1 MRFLKKK
8 ARKIGLFWKLR
19 RSNSWFRLL
28 IECYFVNIDF
38 REYSRLGNDVDLKV
52 YNQRTIIVLGGT
64 ICAVILTFIELIVR
78 LIVVYKQ
85 FVPVVFLPLFL
96 YAKVQLTIIFILRRT
111 KALRIVDAKIT
122 RLLRLFT
129 VIQVLS

>member
-8 ARKIGLFWKLR
+8 ARKIGLFRKLR

-122 RLLRLFT
+122 
-129 VIQVLS
+129 

>member
-1 MRFLKKK
+1 MTVFENFDDEIRGISTNF
-8 ARKIGLFWKLR
+8 R
-19 RSNSWFRLL
+19 RLL
-28 IECYFVNIDF
+28 TINNF

-64 ICAVILTFIELIVR
+64 ICAIILTFIELIVR
-78 LIVVYKQ
+78 LTVVYKQ

-111 KALRIVDAKIT
+111 KALRIVALK
-122 RLLRLFT
+122 
-129 VIQVLS
+129 

>member
-1 MRFLKKK
+1 MRFLKKI
-8 ARKIGLFWKLR
+8 ARKFDRFRKFRRPNKWYQSYFMEGCIKKGLR
-19 RSNSWFRLL
+19 QYN
-28 IECYFVNIDF
+28 
-38 REYSRLGNDVDLKV
+38 RLGDDVDLKV

-64 ICAVILTFIELIVR
+64 ICAVFLTLIELIVR

-96 YAKVQLTIIFILRRT
+96 YAKVQFTIIFILRKT

-122 RLLRLFT
+122 
-129 VIQVLS
+129 

>member
-1 MRFLKKK
+1 M
-8 ARKIGLFWKLR
+8 G
-19 RSNSWFRLL
+19 
-28 IECYFVNIDF
+28 D
-38 REYSRLGNDVDLKV
+38 DVDLKV

-64 ICAVILTFIELIVR
+64 IFAVFLTFIELIVR

-111 KALRIVDAKIT
+111 KALRIVDDKIT
-122 RLLRLFT
+122 
-129 VIQVLS
+129 